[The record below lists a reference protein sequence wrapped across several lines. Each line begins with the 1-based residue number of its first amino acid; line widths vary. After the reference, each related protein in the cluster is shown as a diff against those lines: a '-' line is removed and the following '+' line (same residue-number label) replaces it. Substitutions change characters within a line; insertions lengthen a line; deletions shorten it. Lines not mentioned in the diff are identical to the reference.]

1 MDEWISSQSSSGAYS
16 DSITCVH
23 AGVGSWDEAAEAA
36 KMPSVL
42 KVQLLKED
50 RGKDIDGMGVT
61 NAAAVVTRVTVLPE
75 GSQVRDPP
83 TSSH

>member
-1 MDEWISSQSSSGAYS
+1 
-16 DSITCVH
+16 
-23 AGVGSWDEAAEAA
+23 
-36 KMPSVL
+36 MPSVL